1 VRENGTSA
9 LTTLRARCKTL
20 WMVEQLQGGIDN
32 AGKVV
37 RKGDVVL
44 RPAPANAETLHAL
57 LDFLASN
64 GFRSPQP
71 VGLRA
76 DGREALKYIP
86 GETSTPPYPHEWVT
100 ADETLTEIGRM
111 LRALHDTS
119 RGFVPAPDAVWTTD
133 LADPQGG
140 DVVCH
145 NDVCIE
151 NVVVS
156 SGRVAGLL
164 DFDFAAPGR
173 PVWDL
178 AMTARFWV
186 PLRDPISAAAT
197 NRNHLDPFAR
207 VRVLVDGYGAN
218 EQIRRDFT
226 GVLMETEEVAL
237 RFVLDRVDQG
247 IPAFVKMWND
257 LGAHDWHRRKM
268 AWLTNNQSRIA
279 DALAL

>member
-1 VRENGTSA
+1 VHENGTSA
-9 LTTLRARCKTL
+9 LTTLRVRCKTL

-37 RKGDVVL
+37 REGDVVL
-44 RPAPANAETLHAL
+44 RPAPANAETLHSL
-57 LDFLASN
+57 LEFLASN

-71 VGLRA
+71 VGLRP

-86 GETSTPPYPHEWVT
+86 GETSTPPYPHEWVK
-100 ADETLTEIGRM
+100 ADETLAEIGRM
-111 LRALHDTS
+111 LRALHDTT
-119 RGFVPAPDAVWTTD
+119 RGFVPARDAVWTTD

-140 DVVCH
+140 EVVCH

-178 AMTARFWV
+178 AMTARYWV

-197 NRNHLDPFAR
+197 NRDHLDPFVR

-218 EQIRRDFT
+218 QQIRRDFT

-237 RFVLDRVDQG
+237 RFVLNRVDQG
-247 IPAFVKMWND
+247 IAEFVEMWND
-257 LGAHDWHRRKM
+257 LGTHDWHRRKM
-268 AWLTNNQSRIA
+268 AWLTDNQSRID